1 MKKKSLNLDVGSL
14 LTGMALGAGFVVYR
28 NMRERKDPENA
39 PGQRR
44 INNALNNALRRAR
57 KKGKLKLEATH
68 RYVIFSDHHKGGRDK
83 ADDFR
88 FCESTYLEA
97 LDYYFENDYT
107 LVILGDAEELLEQD
121 ISTVVEAYGNVLLSE
136 ARFHPDRHF
145 RVPGNHDIWWR
156 DNELVEQY
164 LHPFFP
170 GLEYRD
176 ALVFEYADDMHT
188 SGDIFLVHGHQGTLD
203 SDIFGF
209 LPPIVLPFYRGIQNL
224 TGLGATSPS
233 RDVCLRAAHDTHM
246 YRWASKK
253 EKLILVSGHTHR
265 PVWSSMTHLEKLR
278 WQLVSLLQLEP
289 EDRPADY
296 EQQLDR
302 LLFGIDRRQEKYP
315 PCTDTFKTQS
325 CYFNTGCCRFED
337 GDITGIELEDG
348 VMRLIKWGEEEGS
361 VVRKVFEENHLSN
374 IFALL

>member
-1 MKKKSLNLDVGSL
+1 
-14 LTGMALGAGFVVYR
+14 
-28 NMRERKDPENA
+28 
-39 PGQRR
+39 
-44 INNALNNALRRAR
+44 
-57 KKGKLKLEATH
+57 
-68 RYVIFSDHHKGGRDK
+68 
-83 ADDFR
+83 
-88 FCESTYLEA
+88 
-97 LDYYFENDYT
+97 
-107 LVILGDAEELLEQD
+107 
-121 ISTVVEAYGNVLLSE
+121 
-136 ARFHPDRHF
+136 
-145 RVPGNHDIWWR
+145 
-156 DNELVEQY
+156 
-164 LHPFFP
+164 
-170 GLEYRD
+170 
-176 ALVFEYADDMHT
+176 
-188 SGDIFLVHGHQGTLD
+188 
-203 SDIFGF
+203 
-209 LPPIVLPFYRGIQNL
+209 
-224 TGLGATSPS
+224 
-233 RDVCLRAAHDTHM
+233 M

-302 LLFGIDRRQEKYP
+302 LLFDIDRRQEKYH